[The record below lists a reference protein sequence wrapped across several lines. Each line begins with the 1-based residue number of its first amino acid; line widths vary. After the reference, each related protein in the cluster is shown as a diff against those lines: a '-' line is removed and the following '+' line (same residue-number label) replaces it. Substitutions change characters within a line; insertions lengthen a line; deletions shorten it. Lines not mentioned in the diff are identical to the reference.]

1 MMIEWRERLQDTIWL
16 AWGMENG
23 VYAKDADRL

>member
-1 MMIEWRERLQDTIWL
+1 MMTEWRERLQDTIRL
-16 AWGMENG
+16 AWGTENG